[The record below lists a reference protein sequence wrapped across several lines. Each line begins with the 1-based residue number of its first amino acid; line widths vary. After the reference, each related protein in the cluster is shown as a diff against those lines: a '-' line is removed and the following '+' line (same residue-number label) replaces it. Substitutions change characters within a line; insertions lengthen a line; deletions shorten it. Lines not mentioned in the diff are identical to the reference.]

1 MVMAESDV
9 PAAADVAGCRSRS
22 EVAAVY
28 RRALVCAGHPE
39 ETIRVLAG
47 GTMAAASWAL
57 GSTDRAP
64 RTHRRIRG
72 PSVADLRVEYLAALE
87 GRSSAP
93 DRIAYAN
100 DTGVVD
106 VLGFLVDPEQDP
118 PWWQCSPE
126 DAAAGA

>member
-1 MVMAESDV
+1 
-9 PAAADVAGCRSRS
+9 
-22 EVAAVY
+22 VAAVH
-28 RRALVCAGHPE
+28 RRALVCAGHPK

-64 RTHRRIRG
+64 LTRRRIRG
-72 PSVADLRVEYLAALE
+72 PSLVDLEVEYRAALE
-87 GRSSAP
+87 ARSGAP
-93 DRIAYAN
+93 DRNAYAN

-106 VLGFLVDPEQDP
+106 LLGFLVDPGQDP